1 MRAVG
6 YLRLTRCLPGRYP
19 DRARPDRTPYAG
31 LPFVIRRNRD
41 QAALTARGRR
51 LRDSARHEEQLRAQG
66 AEPYAYET
74 GGRRRSGSAVSARR
88 RGPSIKVVL
97 LIAFLLLL
105 TVAVVGGILIW
116 QRVSKFNDSVSTAP
130 AASSALWGPLGG
142 TDRINIALFGYGG
155 KEHHAGNY
163 LADSIQILSIDP
175 KHNETTIIPVPRD
188 FWIEGLPEIPDNGKI
203 NEAFALGYEQDKIP
217 GAARLTTEVLS
228 TVTGLKI
235 DHWMAIDFGGF
246 KEIIDAVG
254 GVDVNNRRFFRYTW
268 SPWVYDHNAFEA
280 NDPDLKFERGKIHL
294 DGDQA
299 LAYARAR
306 YTSLLSE
313 SSDFAR
319 SERQQKVLGA
329 LRSKLGSGGIGSIGP
344 GLAMMDALEGRM
356 KTDLSAID
364 LALLS
369 SHFSPDRRLT
379 MKEGRI
385 LEATTNTDGA
395 YILVVKGRK
404 DGTDYHP
411 LQRFLKL
418 ELARLTAA
426 AERKA
431 SATPTTGPSASP

>member
-1 MRAVG
+1 M
-6 YLRLTRCLPGRYP
+6 
-19 DRARPDRTPYAG
+19 
-31 LPFVIRRNRD
+31 IRRNRN
-41 QAALTARGRR
+41 QATLTAKGRR
-51 LRDSARHEEQLRAQG
+51 LRDSARREDQLQAQG
-66 AEPYAYET
+66 SDPYAYET
-74 GGRRRSGSAVSARR
+74 GGGSARR
-88 RGPSIKVVL
+88 AAAVKPRRPGPSIKVVL

-116 QRVSKFNDSVSTAP
+116 QRVSKFNDSVSTAS
-130 AASSALWGPLGG
+130 AASSSLWGPLGG
-142 TDRINIALFGYGG
+142 TERVNIALFGYGG

-175 KHNETTIIPVPRD
+175 AHDETTIIPVPRD

-203 NEAFALGYEQDKIP
+203 NEAFALGYEQGKIP
-217 GAARLTTEVLS
+217 GAAQLTTEVLS
-228 TVTGLKI
+228 KVTGLKI

-246 KEIIDAVG
+246 KEIVDAVG
-254 GVDVNNRRFFRYTW
+254 GVDVVNRRFFRYSW
-268 SPWVYDHNAFEA
+268 SPWVYDHNAFQE
-280 NDPDLKFERGKIHL
+280 NNPDLKFERGRIHL
-294 DGDQA
+294 NGAQA

-306 YTSLLSE
+306 YTSLQSE

-319 SERQQKVLGA
+319 SERQQRVLGA

-344 GLAMMDALEGRM
+344 GLAMMDALEGKM

-369 SHFSPDRRLT
+369 SHFSPDRRVTL
-379 MKEGRI
+379 KEGRI
-385 LEATTNTDGA
+385 LEATTNTDGS

-404 DGTDYHP
+404 DGSDYHP

-431 SATPTTGPSASP
+431 SASPSASP

>member
-1 MRAVG
+1 
-6 YLRLTRCLPGRYP
+6 
-19 DRARPDRTPYAG
+19 
-31 LPFVIRRNRD
+31 VIRRNRD
-41 QAALTARGRR
+41 QATLSADGRR
-51 LRDSARHEEQLRAQG
+51 LRASARGGPEPRAQG
-66 AEPYAYET
+66 TDPYAYAA
-74 GGRRRSGSAVSARR
+74 SGSAASSAAAARPRR
-88 RGPSIKVVL
+88 RGPSIKAIL
-97 LIAFLLLL
+97 LIALLLIVMIAL
-105 TVAVVGGILIW
+105 VGGILLW

-142 TDRINIALFGYGG
+142 TERVNIALFGYGG

-175 KHNETTIIPVPRD
+175 LHAQTTIIPVPRD
-188 FWIEGLPEIPDNGKI
+188 FWIEGLAEIPDNGKI
-203 NEAFALGYEQDKIP
+203 NEAFALGYEQGKIP
-217 GAARLTTEVLS
+217 GAAGLTTEVLS
-228 TVTGLKI
+228 QVTGLKI

-246 KEIIDAVG
+246 KEIVDAVG
-254 GVDVNNRRFFRYTW
+254 GVEVNNRRFFRYTW
-268 SPWVYDHNAFEA
+268 SPWVYDHNAFA
-280 NDPDLKFERGKIHL
+280 DNDPDLKFERGKIHL

-306 YTSLLSE
+306 YTSLPSE

-319 SERQQKVLGA
+319 SERQQRVLGA
-329 LRSKLGSGGIGSIGP
+329 LRAKLGAGGIGSLGP
-344 GLAMMDALEGRM
+344 GLAMMDALEGKM

-385 LEATTNTDGA
+385 LEATTNTEGS

-411 LQRFLKL
+411 LQRFLKR

-426 AERKA
+426 AERQA
-431 SATPTTGPSASP
+431 AASPSPSP